1 MLQQT
6 QVDRVI
12 PKYRQ
17 FLACFPTLQALAGA
31 RLADVL
37 RMWLGLGYNSRA
49 RRLWECARAIQRDW
63 NGRLPS
69 NELEL
74 RALPGLG
81 RYSASAV
88 ACFAFGARVPVVDTN
103 VRRVLGRALLSRD
116 GISMESAWSVAAQA
130 LPRDAASWSQALMDI
145 GSLFCHAVPR
155 CEACPARRA
164 CAWAAK
170 PRQPTGSRP
179 GLKPR
184 HYKASR
190 ERGPQPYEGSRRQ
203 QRGRVIAS
211 LASVP
216 SLSLIRLGPQVKP
229 DYCESDLP
237 WLRDLLRD
245 LARDGLVV
253 LDRRETRARLP

>member
-12 PKYRQ
+12 PKYRL
-17 FLACFPTLQALAGA
+17 FLKRFPTLRALARA
-31 RLADVL
+31 RLGEVL
-37 RMWLGLGYNSRA
+37 RIWVGLGYNSRA
-49 RRLWECARAIQRDW
+49 RRLWECARAVQRDW

-69 NELEL
+69 RELDL

-103 VRRVLGRALLSRD
+103 VRRVLGRALLRRD
-116 GISMESAWSVAAQA
+116 DVSMEAAWRVAAQA

-145 GSLFCHAVPR
+145 GSRFCRAVPR

-170 PRQPTGSRP
+170 PPRVSPSSRRSLGTLRTP
-179 GLKPR
+179 LVR
-184 HYKASR
+184 
-190 ERGPQPYEGSRRQ
+190 YEGSRRQ
-203 QRGRVIAS
+203 QRGRVITS

-216 SLSLIRLGPQVKP
+216 GLSLIRLGPKVKP

-245 LARDGLVV
+245 LARDGLLV
-253 LDRRETRARLP
+253 LERNETRARLP

>member
-12 PKYRQ
+12 PKFRL
-17 FLACFPTLQALAGA
+17 FLKRFPTLRALARA
-31 RLADVL
+31 RLGEVL
-37 RMWLGLGYNSRA
+37 RIWVGLGYNSRA
-49 RRLWECARAIQRDW
+49 RRLWDCARAVERDW

-69 NELEL
+69 RELDL
-74 RALPGLG
+74 RGLPGLG

-103 VRRVLGRALLSRD
+103 VRRVLGRALLRRD
-116 GISMESAWSVAAQA
+116 DVSMKAAWRVAAQA
-130 LPRDAASWSQALMDI
+130 LPLDAASWSQALMDI
-145 GSLFCHAVPR
+145 GSLFCRAVPR

-170 PRQPTGSRP
+170 PPQPTGSRP

-184 HYKASR
+184 HYKAAR
-190 ERGPQPYEGSRRQ
+190 ERGTQPFEGSRRQ

-216 SLSLIRLGPQVKP
+216 GLSLIRLGPQVKL

-253 LDRRETRARLP
+253 LDRNETRARLP